1 MLSLTDRARIV
12 NSYST
17 VLEDILSSRADF
29 EDILDGLKNCAAND
43 KFNDLRVSP
52 ANVKEYRKLLKEM
65 LINIDVGDTLQK
77 FVFTL
82 LSRRYLNLLGEI
94 VAATEHKMRIQLKR
108 NTIIVLSNKDLDDA
122 VKDKIANVI
131 EKKVGK
137 GNNIIYKQDA
147 RVQGD
152 TIELR
157 ANGNVCVL
165 NIMQLVRNV
174 FDVKESF

>member
-17 VLEDILSSRADF
+17 VLEGILSSRADF

-77 FVFTL
+77 FIFTL

-94 VAATEHKMRIQLKR
+94 VAATEHKMRKQLKR
-108 NTIIVLSNKDLDDA
+108 NTITVLSGNELDKS
-122 VKDKIANVI
+122 VKDEIAGVI
-131 EKKVGK
+131 EKKIGK

-147 RVQGD
+147 RVHGD

>member
-17 VLEDILSSRADF
+17 VLTDILSARADF
-29 EDILDGLKNCAAND
+29 EEVLDGLKTCAAND
-43 KFNDLRVSP
+43 KFNNLHVSP
-52 ANVKEYRKLLKEM
+52 ANAKEYRKLLKEM
-65 LINIDVGDTLQK
+65 LTTIDVGDALQK

-94 VAATEHKMRIQLKR
+94 VSATEHKMRKQLKR
-108 NTIIVLSNKDLDDA
+108 NTIIVLSGKELNDLVRDE
-122 VKDKIANVI
+122 IANVI

-137 GNNIIYKQDA
+137 VNNIIYKQDA

-157 ANGNVCVL
+157 ANGNVCIL

-174 FDVKESF
+174 FDVKEGF

>member
-17 VLEDILSSRADF
+17 VLTDILSSRTDF
-29 EDILDGLKNCAAND
+29 EEVLNGLKACAAND
-43 KFNDLRVSP
+43 IFNYLHVSP

-65 LINIDVGDTLQK
+65 LSNIDAKDTLQT
-77 FVFTL
+77 FVFML
-82 LSRRYLNLLGEI
+82 FSRRYLNLFGEI
-94 VAATEHKMRIQLKR
+94 VSATEHKMRKQLKR
-108 NTIIVLSNKDLDDA
+108 NTITVLSSKELSRA
-122 VKDKIANVI
+122 VKDEIAGVV

-137 GNNIIYKQDA
+137 GNNIIYKIDA

-165 NIMQLVRNV
+165 NIMQLVQNV

>member
-17 VLEDILSSRADF
+17 VLTGILSSRADF
-29 EDILDGLKNCAAND
+29 EEILNGLKICTRDN
-43 KFNDLRVSP
+43 KFNDMHVSP

-65 LINIDVGDTLQK
+65 LTNIDVGDALQK

-82 LSRRYLNLLGEI
+82 LSRSFLNLLCEI
-94 VAATEHKMRIQLKR
+94 VSVTEHKMRKQLKR
-108 NTIIVLSNKDLDDA
+108 NTITVLSGKELDNA
-122 VKDKIANVI
+122 VKDEIANVI

-174 FDVKESF
+174 FDVKEGF

>member
-17 VLEDILSSRADF
+17 VLEGILSSRADF
-29 EDILDGLKNCAAND
+29 EDILDGLKNCAANN

-77 FVFTL
+77 FIFTL

-94 VAATEHKMRIQLKR
+94 VAATEHKMRKQLKR
-108 NTIIVLSNKDLDDA
+108 NTITVLSGNELDKS
-122 VKDKIANVI
+122 VKDEIADVI
-131 EKKVGK
+131 EKKIGK

-147 RVQGD
+147 RVHGD

>member
-17 VLEDILSSRADF
+17 VLTDILSARADF
-29 EDILDGLKNCAAND
+29 EEVLDGLKTCAHNNN
-43 KFNDLRVSP
+43 FSSMHVSP
-52 ANVKEYRKLLKEM
+52 VNVKEYRKLLKEM
-65 LINIDVGDTLQK
+65 LTTIDVGDALQK

-82 LSRRYLNLLGEI
+82 LSRRYLNLLYEI
-94 VAATEHKMRIQLKR
+94 VSATEHKMRKQLKR
-108 NTIIVLSNKDLDDA
+108 NTIIVLSGKELNDLVRDE
-122 VKDKIANVI
+122 IANVI

-137 GNNIIYKQDA
+137 VNNIIYKQDA

-174 FDVKESF
+174 FDVKEGF

>member
-17 VLEDILSSRADF
+17 VLTGILSSRADF
-29 EDILDGLKNCAAND
+29 EEVLNGLKTCAAND
-43 KFNDLRVSP
+43 KFSDLHVSP

-65 LINIDVGDTLQK
+65 LTNIDVGDALQK

-94 VAATEHKMRIQLKR
+94 VSATEHKMRKQLKR
-108 NTIIVLSNKDLDDA
+108 NTITVLSGKELDKS
-122 VKDKIANVI
+122 VKDEIANVI

-137 GNNIIYKQDA
+137 GNNTIYKQDA

-174 FDVKESF
+174 FDVKEGF

>member
-17 VLEDILSSRADF
+17 VLTDILSARADF
-29 EDILDGLKNCAAND
+29 EEVLDGLKTCAAND
-43 KFNDLRVSP
+43 KFNNLHVSP
-52 ANVKEYRKLLKEM
+52 ANAKEYRKLLKEM
-65 LINIDVGDTLQK
+65 LTNIDVGDALQK

-94 VAATEHKMRIQLKR
+94 VSATEHKMRKQLKR
-108 NTIIVLSNKDLDDA
+108 NTIIVLSGKELDDL
-122 VKDKIANVI
+122 VRDKIANVI

-137 GNNIIYKQDA
+137 VNNIMYKQNA

-157 ANGNVCVL
+157 ANGNVCIL

-174 FDVKESF
+174 FDVKEGF

>member
-17 VLEDILSSRADF
+17 VLTDILSSRTDF
-29 EDILDGLKNCAAND
+29 EEVLNGLKACAAND
-43 KFNDLRVSP
+43 IFNCLHVSP

-65 LINIDVGDTLQK
+65 LSHIDVGDTLQK
-77 FVFTL
+77 FIFTL
-82 LSRRYLNLLGEI
+82 LSRRYLNLFGEI
-94 VAATEHKMRIQLKR
+94 VSATEHKMRKQLKR
-108 NTIIVLSNKDLDDA
+108 NTITVLSSKELSRA
-122 VKDKIANVI
+122 VKDEIAGVV

-137 GNNIIYKQDA
+137 GNNIIYRIDA
-147 RVQGD
+147 RVHGD

-165 NIMQLVRNV
+165 NIMQLVQNV
-174 FDVKESF
+174 FDVKEGF

>member
-17 VLEDILSSRADF
+17 VLTGILSSRADF
-29 EDILDGLKNCAAND
+29 EEVLNGLKICTRGN
-43 KFNDLRVSP
+43 KFNDIHVSP

-65 LINIDVGDTLQK
+65 LTNIDVGDALQK
-77 FVFTL
+77 FVFML
-82 LSRRYLNLLGEI
+82 LSRRYLNLLAEI
-94 VAATEHKMRIQLKR
+94 VSATEHKMRKQLKR
-108 NTIIVLSNKDLDDA
+108 NTITVLSGKELDDA
-122 VKDKIANVI
+122 VKDEITGVI
-131 EKKVGK
+131 EKKIGK

-174 FDVKESF
+174 FDVKEGF

>member
-1 MLSLTDRARIV
+1 M

-17 VLEDILSSRADF
+17 VLTGILSSRADF
-29 EDILDGLKNCAAND
+29 EEVLNGLKTCARDNN
-43 KFNDLRVSP
+43 FSSMHVSP

-77 FVFTL
+77 FIFTL

-94 VAATEHKMRIQLKR
+94 VAATEHKMRKQLKR
-108 NTIIVLSNKDLDDA
+108 NTITVLSGNELDKS
-122 VKDKIANVI
+122 VKDEIAGVI
-131 EKKVGK
+131 EKKIGK
-137 GNNIIYKQDA
+137 WNNIIYKQDV
-147 RVQGD
+147 RVRGD

>member
-1 MLSLTDRARIV
+1 MLSLTDKARIV

-17 VLEDILSSRADF
+17 VLTDILSSRTDF
-29 EDILDGLKNCAAND
+29 EEVLNGLKACAAND
-43 KFNDLRVSP
+43 IFNYLHVSP

-65 LINIDVGDTLQK
+65 LSHIDVGDILQK

-82 LSRRYLNLLGEI
+82 LSRRYLNLFGEI
-94 VAATEHKMRIQLKR
+94 VSATEHKMRKQLKR
-108 NTIIVLSNKDLDDA
+108 NTITVLSSKELSMA
-122 VKDKIANVI
+122 VKDEIAGVV

-137 GNNIIYKQDA
+137 GNNIIYRIDA
-147 RVQGD
+147 RVYGD

-165 NIMQLVRNV
+165 NIMQLVQNV
-174 FDVKESF
+174 FDVKEGF

>member
-1 MLSLTDRARIV
+1 M

-17 VLEDILSSRADF
+17 VLEGILSSRADF

-77 FVFTL
+77 FIFTL

-94 VAATEHKMRIQLKR
+94 VAATEHKMRKQLKR
-108 NTIIVLSNKDLDDA
+108 NTITVLSNKELDNS
-122 VKDKIANVI
+122 VKEEIAGVI
-131 EKKVGK
+131 EKKIGK

-147 RVQGD
+147 RVHGD

>member
-12 NSYST
+12 NSYSN
-17 VLEDILSSRADF
+17 VLAGILSSRADF
-29 EDILDGLKNCAAND
+29 GEVLNGLKKCVADD
-43 KFNDLRVSP
+43 KFSGLYISP

-65 LINIDVGDTLQK
+65 LLNIDVGDALQK
-77 FVFTL
+77 FIFTL
-82 LSRRYLNLLGEI
+82 LSRRYLNLLSEI
-94 VAATEHKMRIQLKR
+94 VTATEHKMRKQLKY
-108 NTIIVLSNKDLDDA
+108 NTITVLSNNELDKS
-122 VKDKIANVI
+122 VKEEIARII
-131 EKKVGK
+131 EKQTSKK
-137 GNNIIYKQDA
+137 SNIIYKQDV
-147 RVQGD
+147 RVRGD

>member
-17 VLEDILSSRADF
+17 VLTGVLSSRADF
-29 EDILDGLKNCAAND
+29 EEVLNGLKTCARDD
-43 KFNDLRVSP
+43 KFSDLHVSP

-65 LINIDVGDTLQK
+65 LTNIDVGDALQK

-94 VAATEHKMRIQLKR
+94 VSATEHKMRKQLKY
-108 NTIIVLSNKDLDDA
+108 NTITVLSNKELGKS
-122 VKDKIANVI
+122 VKEEIARII
-131 EKKVGK
+131 EKQTSKK
-137 GNNIIYKQDA
+137 SNIIYKQDA
-147 RVQGD
+147 RVQGE

-165 NIMQLVRNV
+165 NIMQLVKNV
-174 FDVKESF
+174 FRVESSF

>member
-1 MLSLTDRARIV
+1 MLSLTDKARIV

-17 VLEDILSSRADF
+17 VLEGILSSRADF
-29 EDILDGLKNCAAND
+29 EEILDGLKNCAAND

-77 FVFTL
+77 FIFTL
-82 LSRRYLNLLGEI
+82 LSRRYLNLLCEI
-94 VAATEHKMRIQLKR
+94 VAATEHKMRKQLKR
-108 NTIIVLSNKDLDDA
+108 NTITVLSGNELDKS
-122 VKDKIANVI
+122 VKDEIAGVI
-131 EKKVGK
+131 EKKIGK

>member
-1 MLSLTDRARIV
+1 MLSLADRARIV

-17 VLEDILSSRADF
+17 VLTGILSSRADF
-29 EDILDGLKNCAAND
+29 EEVLNGLKTCARDNN
-43 KFNDLRVSP
+43 FNGMHVSP

-65 LINIDVGDTLQK
+65 LLNIDVGDALQK

-94 VAATEHKMRIQLKR
+94 VAATEHKMRKQLKR
-108 NTIIVLSNKDLDDA
+108 NTITVLSGNELDKS
-122 VKDKIANVI
+122 VKDEIAGVI
-131 EKKVGK
+131 EKKIGK

-147 RVQGD
+147 RVHGD

-157 ANGNVCVL
+157 ANGNVCIL

>member
-17 VLEDILSSRADF
+17 VLTGILSSRADF
-29 EDILDGLKNCAAND
+29 EEVLNGLKTCARDNN
-43 KFNDLRVSP
+43 FSSMHVSP

-77 FVFTL
+77 FIFTL

-94 VAATEHKMRIQLKR
+94 VAATEHKMRKQLKR
-108 NTIIVLSNKDLDDA
+108 NTITVLSGNELDKS
-122 VKDKIANVI
+122 VKDEIAGVI
-131 EKKVGK
+131 EKKIGK
-137 GNNIIYKQDA
+137 WNNIIYKQDV
-147 RVQGD
+147 RVRGD

>member
-17 VLEDILSSRADF
+17 VLEGILSSRADF

-77 FVFTL
+77 FIFTL

-94 VAATEHKMRIQLKR
+94 VAATEHKMRKQLKR
-108 NTIIVLSNKDLDDA
+108 NTITVLSNKELDNS
-122 VKDKIANVI
+122 VKEEIAGVI
-131 EKKVGK
+131 EKKIGK

-147 RVQGD
+147 RVHGD

>member
-1 MLSLTDRARIV
+1 MLSLADRARIV

-17 VLEDILSSRADF
+17 VLTGILSSRADF
-29 EDILDGLKNCAAND
+29 EEVLNGLKTCARDNN
-43 KFNDLRVSP
+43 FSSMHVSP

-77 FVFTL
+77 FIFTL

-94 VAATEHKMRIQLKR
+94 VAATEHKMRKQLKR
-108 NTIIVLSNKDLDDA
+108 NTITVLSGNELDKS
-122 VKDKIANVI
+122 VKDEIAGVI
-131 EKKVGK
+131 EKKIGK
-137 GNNIIYKQDA
+137 WNNIIYKQDV
-147 RVQGD
+147 RVRGD

>member
-17 VLEDILSSRADF
+17 VLTDILSARADF
-29 EDILDGLKNCAAND
+29 EEVLDGLKTCAAND
-43 KFNDLRVSP
+43 KFNNLHVSP
-52 ANVKEYRKLLKEM
+52 ANAKEYRKLLKEM
-65 LINIDVGDTLQK
+65 LTTIDVGDALQK

-82 LSRRYLNLLGEI
+82 LSRRYLNLLYEI
-94 VAATEHKMRIQLKR
+94 VSATEHKMRKQLKR
-108 NTIIVLSNKDLDDA
+108 NTIIVLSGKELNDLVRDE
-122 VKDKIANVI
+122 IANVI

-137 GNNIIYKQDA
+137 VNNIIYKQDA

-157 ANGNVCVL
+157 ANGNVCIL

-174 FDVKESF
+174 FDVKEGF